1 MTDLAKLPV
10 TVITGFLGS
19 GKTTLVSQL
28 MQNPGGKRLA
38 VVVNEFGDVGVDGDI
53 LKSCA
58 IPDCPA
64 ENIMELANGCICCTV
79 ADDFIPTIE
88 ALMALDPRPDHIL
101 IETSGLALPKPLLKA
116 FDWPD
121 IRSKITVDGVIALAD
136 AEAVAA
142 GRFAPD
148 VAAVDAQRAA
158 DESIDHETPLSE
170 VFEDQISCADI
181 ILLTKPD
188 LAGPEGVAKAKE
200 IIAAEAPRPL
210 PVVEV
215 AEGVV
220 DPRVILGLEAAAEDD
235 MDARP
240 SHHDGHDDH
249 EHDDFESIVVD
260 IPELAETV
268 LPFALTVRI
277 PCHEQ
282 DRRPAFIDGKGRT
295 GNPGPQARRRFNRKG
310 KIGLVRCAVPAQQ
323 PEAPAFVQMAGVSG
337 AVPDGRAFDA
347 FGFPVPVRIE
357 ITAIDRRA
365 GDQNLVVDEFQRYLA
380 DRRADR
386 QALSRCRSFPIR
398 IAQGFQMSMG
408 NGLRLCRPVDH
419 RQTPVR
425 VRIEKPA
432 GNIRIERPATCHHPL
447 GGIRQPGLKQ
457 ALDDHRRNQQ
467 PRGAGFF
474 RQPGNGVR
482 RHLVVAAQVPV
493 RHHRSA
499 AMADACQDK
508 GGKGDNI
515 GLNAF
520 IRGNQRCQRHVLRTH
535 QAV

>member
-1 MTDLAKLPV
+1 MTDFVKLPV

-19 GKTTLVSQL
+19 GKTTLIRNL

-38 VVVNEFGDVGVDGDI
+38 IVVNEFGDVGVDGDI

-88 ALMALDPRPDHIL
+88 ALMALEPRPDHIL

-142 GRFAPD
+142 GRFAPN

-188 LAGPEGVAKAKE
+188 LAGPEGVAKAKA

-220 DPRVILGLEAAAEDD
+220 DPRIILGLEAAAEDD

-240 SHHDGHDDH
+240 SHHDGPHDHDH
-249 EHDDFESIVVD
+249 EDFESIVVD
-260 IPELAETV
+260 IPE
-268 LPFALTVRI
+268 
-277 PCHEQ
+277 Q
-282 DRRPAFIDGKGRT
+282 DDPAD
-295 GNPGPQARRRFNRKG
+295 
-310 KIGLVRCAVPAQQ
+310 LVRAVETLANEHNILRVKGYAAVAGKPMRLLVQAVGARVRHQYDRAWQ
-323 PEAPAFVQMAGVSG
+323 PDEARQ
-337 AVPDGRAFDA
+337 GR
-347 FGFPVPVRIE
+347 
-357 ITAIDRRA
+357 
-365 GDQNLVVDEFQRYLA
+365 LVVIAEHDDIKTDTIKSVLGA
-380 DRRADR
+380 RA
-386 QALSRCRSFPIR
+386 
-398 IAQGFQMSMG
+398 
-408 NGLRLCRPVDH
+408 V
-419 RQTPVR
+419 
-425 VRIEKPA
+425 E
-432 GNIRIERPATCHHPL
+432 
-447 GGIRQPGLKQ
+447 
-457 ALDDHRRNQQ
+457 
-467 PRGAGFF
+467 
-474 RQPGNGVR
+474 
-482 RHLVVAAQVPV
+482 AAE
-493 RHHRSA
+493 
-499 AMADACQDK
+499 
-508 GGKGDNI
+508 
-515 GLNAF
+515 
-520 IRGNQRCQRHVLRTH
+520 
-535 QAV
+535 